1 MKKII
6 LSLALLT
13 LSSNLAYSE
22 EGEPELMEASKEYVM
37 SLLSMCNEYAL
48 EDEVSTLEMNKY
60 LITCINDDLAEAFYK
75 PITVLPKKD

>member
-1 MKKII
+1 
-6 LSLALLT
+6 
-13 LSSNLAYSE
+13 
-22 EGEPELMEASKEYVM
+22 M